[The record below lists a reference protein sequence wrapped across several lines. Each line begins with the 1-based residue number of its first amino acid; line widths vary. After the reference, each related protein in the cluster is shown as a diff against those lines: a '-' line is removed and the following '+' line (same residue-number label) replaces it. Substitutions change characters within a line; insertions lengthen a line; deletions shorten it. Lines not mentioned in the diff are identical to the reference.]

1 MPNDNTPILIGSGL
15 TVQKEKDAQ
24 KAKSPMALLAEAAT
38 RAITD
43 AALDKAHIDTV
54 AGIRFVTDSPE
65 GRNLP
70 FGKYNN
76 IALSVARHLGIEP
89 KSAATCGDAYSSV
102 APFQTHCGRIIQTR
116 AEYAPNAHGR

>member
-1 MPNDNTPILIGSGL
+1 MPQDNTPILIGAGL

-24 KAKSPMALLAEAAT
+24 KAKSPMALLAEAGA
-38 RAITD
+38 RAIAD
-43 AALDKAHIDTV
+43 ANLDKAYIDTV

-76 IALSVARHLGIEP
+76 IALSVAR
-89 KSAATCGDAYSSV
+89 SMDCWT
-102 APFQTHCGRIIQTR
+102 
-116 AEYAPNAHGR
+116 